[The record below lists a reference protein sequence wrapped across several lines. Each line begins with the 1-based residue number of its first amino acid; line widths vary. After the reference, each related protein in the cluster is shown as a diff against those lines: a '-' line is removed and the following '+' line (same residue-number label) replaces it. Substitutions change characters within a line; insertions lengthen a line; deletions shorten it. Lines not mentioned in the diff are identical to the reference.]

1 MEVTKDNR
9 FDMSPDTKLWRYMSF
24 AKFVEL
30 LRTKNLSLPSAMMFE
45 DPYEGACG
53 KAKNT
58 DLLVEYLSDIV
69 DDRMHEKRDLQI
81 EHDAVKKII
90 SQAHK
95 YYNDL
100 GASNKYFTFI
110 SCWHENETESEAMWK
125 LYTQK
130 QPEGVAIQTTFG
142 ALKQAIND
150 PDVQIGRVS
159 YVDYDETFFTSDSYF
174 WYKRKSFEHERE
186 VRAMVIADDDLRKKM
201 VEDYKRGTIVVNLPV
216 DLEVLIQNVYV
227 SPYADVWFR
236 DLVADELKQC
246 NLEKQVLYSSL
257 NQQPIYLPTT
267 AQFMRMLTKD
277 SQETDR
283 NYRAK

>member
-1 MEVTKDNR
+1 MEVTKENR
-9 FDMSPDTKLWRYMSF
+9 FDISLDTKLWRYMSF

-30 LRTKNLSLPSAMMFE
+30 LRTKNLHLPSAMMFE

-53 KAKNT
+53 EAKNT
-58 DLLVEYLSDIV
+58 DLLVEYLSNIV
-69 DDRMHEKRDLQI
+69 DNRIQKKGELQV
-81 EHDAVKKII
+81 EPDTVREII
-90 SQAHK
+90 SKAHK

-142 ALKQAIND
+142 ALKKAIND

-159 YVDYDETFFTSDSYF
+159 YVDYEQTFFTSDSYF
-174 WYKRKSFEHERE
+174 WYKRKFFEHERE
-186 VRAMVIADDDLRKKM
+186 VRVIMIPDDDLRKKM
-201 VEDYKRGTIVVNLPV
+201 VEDYKRNTIVVNLPI
-216 DLEVLIQNVYV
+216 DLDVLIKNVYV

-236 DLVADELKQC
+236 DLVVDEMKRC
-246 NLEKQVLYSSL
+246 NLAKSVLYSSL
-257 NQQPIYLPTT
+257 NQQPIYLPTM
-267 AQFMRMLTKD
+267 AQLMRTLSKD
-277 SQETDR
+277 SKET
-283 NYRAK
+283 NKHK

>member
-53 KAKNT
+53 KAKNS
-58 DLLVEYLSDIV
+58 DVLVEYLSNIV
-69 DDRMHEKRDLQI
+69 GNRIQGKGELQVDPDTLK
-81 EHDAVKKII
+81 EII
-90 SQAHK
+90 SKANK

-130 QPEGVAIQTTFG
+130 QPEGIAIQTTFG

-150 PDVQIGRVS
+150 SNVQIGRVS
-159 YVDYDETFFTSDSYF
+159 YMDYDETFFTSDSYF

-186 VRAMVIADDDLRKKM
+186 VRAMVIADDDLREKM
-201 VEDYKRGTIVVNLPV
+201 VEDYKQGTIVVNIPV

-227 SPYADVWFR
+227 SPYADVWFK
-236 DLVADELKQC
+236 DLVADELKRC
-246 NLEKQVLYSSL
+246 NLAKPVLYSSL
-257 NQQPIYLPTT
+257 NQQPIYLPTID
-267 AQFMRMLTKD
+267 QFMRMLTKD
-277 SQETDR
+277 SQETDKH
-283 NYRAK
+283 N

>member
-1 MEVTKDNR
+1 
-9 FDMSPDTKLWRYMSF
+9 
-24 AKFVEL
+24 
-30 LRTKNLSLPSAMMFE
+30 
-45 DPYEGACG
+45 
-53 KAKNT
+53 
-58 DLLVEYLSDIV
+58 
-69 DDRMHEKRDLQI
+69 
-81 EHDAVKKII
+81 
-90 SQAHK
+90 
-95 YYNDL
+95 
-100 GASNKYFTFI
+100 
-110 SCWHENETESEAMWK
+110 
-125 LYTQK
+125 
-130 QPEGVAIQTTFG
+130 
-142 ALKQAIND
+142 
-150 PDVQIGRVS
+150 
-159 YVDYDETFFTSDSYF
+159 
-174 WYKRKSFEHERE
+174 
-186 VRAMVIADDDLRKKM
+186 MVIADDDLRKKM

>member
-1 MEVTKDNR
+1 MDVTKDNR
-9 FDMSPDTKLWRYMSF
+9 FDISPDTKLWRYMSF

-30 LRTKNLSLPSAMMFE
+30 LRTKNLPLPSAMMFE

-53 KAKNT
+53 EAKNT
-58 DLLVEYLSDIV
+58 DLLVEYLSNIV
-69 DDRMHEKRDLQI
+69 DNRIQEKGELQV
-81 EHDAVKKII
+81 EHDTVKEII
-90 SQAHK
+90 NKAHK

-150 PDVQIGRVS
+150 TDVQIGRVS
-159 YVDYDETFFTSDSYF
+159 YVDYEETFFTSDSYF
-174 WYKRKSFEHERE
+174 WYKRKFFEHERE
-186 VRAMVIADDDLRKKM
+186 VRVIVIPDDEVRKKM
-201 VEDYKRGTIVVNLPV
+201 VEDYKRGSIVVNLPV
-216 DLEVLIQNVYV
+216 NLEVLINNVYV

-236 DLVADELKQC
+236 DLVVDELKRC
-246 NLEKQVLYSSL
+246 KLEKQVLYSSL
-257 NQQPIYLPTT
+257 NQQPIYLPTMT
-267 AQFMRMLTKD
+267 QLMQTLSKD
-277 SQETDR
+277 SQ
-283 NYRAK
+283 

>member
-1 MEVTKDNR
+1 
-9 FDMSPDTKLWRYMSF
+9 MSF

-53 KAKNT
+53 KAKNS
-58 DLLVEYLSDIV
+58 DVLVEYLSNIV
-69 DDRMHEKRDLQI
+69 GNRIQGKGELQVDSDTLK
-81 EHDAVKKII
+81 EII
-90 SQAHK
+90 SKANK

-150 PDVQIGRVS
+150 PNVQIGRVS

-186 VRAMVIADDDLRKKM
+186 VRAMVIADDDLREKM
-201 VEDYKRGTIVVNLPV
+201 VEDYKQGAIIVNIPV

-227 SPYADVWFR
+227 SPYADVWFK

-257 NQQPIYLPTT
+257 NQQPIYLPTM

-277 SQETDR
+277 SQET
-283 NYRAK
+283 NKHK

>member
-9 FDMSPDTKLWRYMSF
+9 FDISPDTKLWRYMSF

-30 LRTKNLSLPSAMMFE
+30 LRTKNLPLPSAMMFE

-58 DLLVEYLSDIV
+58 DLLVEYLSNIV
-69 DDRMHEKRDLQI
+69 DNRIQKKGELQV
-81 EHDAVKKII
+81 EPDTVKEII
-90 SQAHK
+90 SKAHK

-130 QPEGVAIQTTFG
+130 QPEGIAIQTTFG
-142 ALKQAIND
+142 ALKQTIND

-159 YVDYDETFFTSDSYF
+159 YVDYEETFFTSDSYF
-174 WYKRKSFEHERE
+174 WYKRKFFEHERE
-186 VRAMVIADDDLRKKM
+186 VRVMMIPDDDLRKKM
-201 VEDYKRGTIVVNLPV
+201 VEDYKRGTIVVNLPI
-216 DLEVLIQNVYV
+216 DLEILINNVYV

-236 DLVADELKQC
+236 DLVVDEMKRCHLAKP
-246 NLEKQVLYSSL
+246 VLYSSL
-257 NQQPIYLPTT
+257 NQQPIYLPTM
-267 AQFMRMLTKD
+267 AQLMRTLSKDTKK
-277 SQETDR
+277 TDDH
-283 NYRAK
+283 K